1 MHGSFFFRTLSIFF
15 LFTIL
20 FFSHSSFADG
30 LSELKQALKGFTQ
43 SAEFTGH
50 INASIKNHSKEDD
63 EITIKTG
70 ATEFAVEQNQVGLEI
85 RYPMVILDAI
95 DKEIDAKK
103 QNPKAQTPRTEA
115 MNRFN
120 YQEMVILLNPVLD
133 MEEGLRK
140 AKLIKEENLL
150 YQGKS
155 ARLLHLQ
162 IDLEKLSE
170 EERKNLKKF
179 KTDFKIWIDEK
190 GVPLAS
196 HSKGKGSG
204 RFALVIGFEF
214 HFDVEKTY
222 TVHNNRLLVTQL
234 KSSSGNSGGGMSGE
248 EVITAS
254 LKLD

>member
-1 MHGSFFFRTLSIFF
+1 MHRSIGFKTLLVISFGLIIFSRTSL
-15 LFTIL
+15 
-20 FFSHSSFADG
+20 AEG
-30 LSELKQALKGFTQ
+30 LSDLKQTLNGFTQ
-43 SAEFTGH
+43 SAEFTGQM
-50 INASIKNHSKEDD
+50 NASIKNHSKEDD

-70 ATEFAVEQNQVGLEI
+70 ATEFAVEQNQRGLEI

-95 DKEIDAKK
+95 DKEIEAKK

-133 MEEGLRK
+133 MEEDLRK

-150 YQGKS
+150 YQGKP

-179 KTDFKIWIDEK
+179 KTDFKIWVDEK

-214 HFDVEKTY
+214 HFEVEKTY
-222 TVHNNRLLVTQL
+222 TVHNNRLLVTEL
-234 KSSSGNSGGGMSGE
+234 KSHSGSSGAGMNRNE
-248 EVITAS
+248 TIEA
-254 LKLD
+254 KLVL